1 MAGQYALVVEGI
13 EALQDFESLPQ
24 AAQRAA
30 SMAVNRTL
38 DRLRTS
44 AAREVRK
51 QVNLPASYVSPAQ
64 GRLAVSRR
72 ASPSNPEG
80 SVRARGRATSLARF
94 VTNRGAKPGEV
105 TAMVKPGGAV
115 HLKRAWLIK
124 LRSGP
129 NSDNLGNLGLAIR
142 LKPGETLRNRHLSAK
157 PIFPNVYLLYG
168 PSTYQLVNNLA
179 EEKLG
184 PDAASFLED
193 EFLRLL
199 DI

>member
-1 MAGQYALVVEGI
+1 MVGQYALVVDGI
-13 EALQDFESLPQ
+13 EALKDFEGLSK

-30 SMAVNRTL
+30 SQAVNRTL
-38 DRLRTS
+38 DRLRTD

-64 GRLAVSRR
+64 GRLAVNRR
-72 ASPSNPEG
+72 ASPASLEG
-80 SVRARGRATSLARF
+80 SVKARGRATSLARF
-94 VTNRGAKPGEV
+94 VTNRGAAPGEV
-105 TAMVKPGGAV
+105 TVMVKPGGAV
-115 HLKRAWLIK
+115 HMRRAWLIK

-142 LKPGETLRNRHLSAK
+142 LKPGESIRNRHLSAR

-168 PSTYQLVNNLA
+168 PSVYQLVNNLA
-179 EEKLG
+179 EDKLG
-184 PDAASFLED
+184 PKAASFLED